1 MASKKSKK
9 QPPPVFDDAADPL
22 VTGLNSMQ
30 TLATS
35 LYGGAAQTFD
45 QNRTVSSFDYIDN
58 PNHGVNDRIDDGD
71 SFQTKSIR
79 GVP

>member
-9 QPPPVFDDAADPL
+9 QPPPVFDDAVDPL

-45 QNRTVSSFDYIDN
+45 
-58 PNHGVNDRIDDGD
+58 
-71 SFQTKSIR
+71 
-79 GVP
+79 